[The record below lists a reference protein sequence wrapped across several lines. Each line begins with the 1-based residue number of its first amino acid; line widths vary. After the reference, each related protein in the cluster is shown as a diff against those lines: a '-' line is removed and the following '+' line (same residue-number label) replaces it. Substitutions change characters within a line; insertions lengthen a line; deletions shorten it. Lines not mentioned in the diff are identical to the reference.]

1 MNRKAL
7 AAKFQNDV
15 YDISVTGRHLLV
27 TEPMKD
33 YAIDKIVKI
42 DRFNARIIDV
52 NIVMDIQKLD
62 HRVDITLKVDHVK
75 IKASA
80 ASENMYASID
90 MAIDKLE
97 TQLRRYKDRL
107 NDHYLKASPSEDMNV
122 NILESTS
129 DQLLQEVNDE
139 IESETN
145 FKLIDGFRPPKILS
159 KETRPLKTLNS
170 NEALMKMKLSGDSFL
185 IYRAEEDQNL
195 KVMYLRSD
203 GNFGIIEPQK

>member
-170 NEALMKMKLSGDSFL
+170 NEALMKMKLSGDAFL